1 MPKNYAN
8 IYKLSKQD
16 FENETQ
22 NLWAN
27 SIPNAQANA
36 EMLTQEIC
44 NEETPFVLSVE
55 APYGMGKTY
64 FFTRFCEH
72 LKKNG
77 IPCIYIS
84 AWENDYAPSPF
95 LYLLKE
101 ILNFFDEELSPTT
114 KSKITTLKKK
124 GIEVGKKLLSSIS
137 IQCSGVEVNLG
148 SFISSFLKD
157 TDEVQHFKNEFS
169 KKIKQLH
176 KNAPL
181 VIIVDELDRCR
192 PDYALKT
199 IEIMKHFFDIDQVFF
214 IIPINKGAI
223 SEAVS
228 AVYGQTVARQGE
240 NYLRKLIDKEIIL
253 PSPNKE
259 SYKQIA
265 SSVITKEKL
274 KLALD
279 NGFIEDNDNYN
290 GFAIIAEHFGNY
302 AKQCALTFRETV
314 QVCET
319 FIQYANNIPHKIH
332 IEYLIFLLC
341 NKFKKNDILTTS
353 TLTKEH
359 PYSGVDAPRVYGKR
373 KILCI
378 NGLLDATNGF
388 QYDRWH
394 FNYSQLCRSSENF
407 SSYNEFY
414 GYIETCRKLMEEGK
428 AREGDS
434 RIKNL
439 TDVINKAEQE
449 VKEYQRKFGS
459 CDEDEQNKA
468 YYEKIVGNNLLI
480 FSSETQ

>member
-8 IYKLSKQD
+8 IYKLSTHD
-16 FENETQ
+16 FEKETQ

-72 LKKNG
+72 LKKHG

-101 ILNFFDEELSPTT
+101 ILNFFDKELSPTT
-114 KSKITTLKKK
+114 KDPISKLLEK
-124 GIEVGKKLLSSIS
+124 GVKLGKKLLSSFS
-137 IQCSGVEVNLG
+137 VQTNGVEVNLD
-148 SFISSFLKD
+148 SFISSFFND
-157 TDEVQHFKNEFS
+157 TDSIQQFKKEFS
-169 KKIKQLH
+169 DLITQLH
-176 KNAPL
+176 VNVPL

-199 IEIMKHFFDIDQVFF
+199 IEIMKHFFDIEQVFF

-228 AVYGQTVARQGE
+228 AVYGQTVAQQGE
-240 NYLRKLIDKEIIL
+240 NYLRKLIDKEILL
-253 PSPNKE
+253 PSPSAE

-265 SSVITKEKL
+265 SSKITKEKL
-274 KLALD
+274 KPALD
-279 NGFIEDNDNYN
+279 KSFIEDNDNYN

-302 AKQCALTFRETV
+302 AKQCKLTYRETV

-319 FIQYANNIPHKIH
+319 FIQYANNVPHKIH

-341 NKFKKNDILTTS
+341 SKFKKKDILTT

-359 PYSGVDAPRVYGKR
+359 PYSGNYASDIYGKQAS
-373 KILCI
+373 LCI
-378 NGLLDATNGF
+378 NGLVEATSNLRYTPWDF
-388 QYDRWH
+388 DYSSLYRRIET
-394 FNYSQLCRSSENF
+394 FSNYKELF
-407 SSYNEFY
+407 T
-414 GYIETCRKLMEEGK
+414 YIEKCKNFMKEGEVI
-428 AREGDS
+428 EGDN
-434 RIKNL
+434 RIKKL
-439 TDVINKAEQE
+439 KEVISKAEPQI
-449 VKEYQRKFGS
+449 KEYQRKYGA

>member
-8 IYKLSKQD
+8 IYKLNTQD
-16 FENETQ
+16 FEKETQ

-44 NEETPFVLSVE
+44 NEQTPFVLSVE

-101 ILNFFDEELSPTT
+101 ILNFFDKELSPTT
-114 KSKITTLKKK
+114 KDPISKLQEK
-124 GIEVGKKLLSSIS
+124 GIKLGKRLLSSIS
-137 IQCSGVEVNLG
+137 VQYKGIEANLG
-148 SFISSFLKD
+148 SFISSFLND
-157 TDEVQHFKNEFS
+157 ADSIQQFKKEFS
-169 KKIKQLH
+169 GLITQLH
-176 KNAPL
+176 VNVPL

-199 IEIMKHFFDIDQVFF
+199 IEIMKHFFDIEQVFF

-228 AVYGQTVARQGE
+228 AVYGQTVAQQGE
-240 NYLRKLIDKEIIL
+240 NYLRKLIDKEILL

-274 KLALD
+274 KPALD
-279 NGFIEDNDNYN
+279 KGSIEDNNNYN

-302 AKQCALTFRETV
+302 ARPRNLTYRETV

-332 IEYLIFLLC
+332 VEYLVFLLC
-341 NKFKKNDILTTS
+341 RKLEKNNIVAMP
-353 TLTKEH
+353 LTKEH

-378 NGLLDATNGF
+378 NGLFDATNGF
-388 QYDRWH
+388 KHDVWH
-394 FNYSQLCRSSENF
+394 FNYSSLCRSSENF

-414 GYIETCRKLMEEGK
+414 GYIETCRKLMKEGE
-428 AREGDS
+428 ACEGDS
-434 RIKNL
+434 RIKKL
-439 TDVINKAEQE
+439 KYVIDNAEQE
-449 VKEYQRKFGS
+449 VKEYQRKFGA

-468 YYEKIVGNNLLI
+468 YYEKIVENNLLI

>member
-8 IYKLSKQD
+8 IYKLSTHD
-16 FENETQ
+16 FEKETQ

-44 NEETPFVLSVE
+44 NEQTPFVLSVE

-101 ILNFFDEELSPTT
+101 ILNFFDKELSPTT
-114 KSKITTLKKK
+114 KDPISKLQEK
-124 GIEVGKKLLSSIS
+124 GIKLGKRLLSSIS
-137 IQCSGVEVNLG
+137 VQYKGIEANLG
-148 SFISSFLKD
+148 SFISSFLND
-157 TDEVQHFKNEFS
+157 TDSIQQFKKEFS
-169 KKIKQLH
+169 GLITQLH
-176 KNAPL
+176 VNVPL

-199 IEIMKHFFDIDQVFF
+199 IEIMKHFFDIEQVFF

-228 AVYGQTVARQGE
+228 AVYGQTVAQQGE
-240 NYLRKLIDKEIIL
+240 NYLRKLIDKEIL
-253 PSPNKE
+253 FPSPSAE

-265 SSVITKEKL
+265 SSKITKEKL
-274 KLALD
+274 KPALD
-279 NGFIEDNDNYN
+279 KSFIEDNDNYN

-302 AKQCALTFRETV
+302 AKQCKLTYRETV

-319 FIQYANNIPHKIH
+319 FIQYANNVPHKIH

-341 NKFKKNDILTTS
+341 NKFKKKDILTT
-353 TLTKEH
+353 TLTKGH
-359 PYSGVDAPRVYGKR
+359 PYSGINSNDIYGKQSS
-373 KILCI
+373 LSI
-378 NGLLDATNGF
+378 NGLVEATSNLRYTPWDF
-388 QYDRWH
+388 D
-394 FNYSQLCRSSENF
+394 YSSLCRRSETF
-407 SSYNEFY
+407 SNYKELFT
-414 GYIETCRKLMEEGK
+414 YIEKCKNLMKEGEVI
-428 AREGDS
+428 EGDN
-434 RIKNL
+434 RIKRL
-439 TDVINKAEQE
+439 KEVINKAEPQI
-449 VKEYQRKFGS
+449 KEYQRKYGA